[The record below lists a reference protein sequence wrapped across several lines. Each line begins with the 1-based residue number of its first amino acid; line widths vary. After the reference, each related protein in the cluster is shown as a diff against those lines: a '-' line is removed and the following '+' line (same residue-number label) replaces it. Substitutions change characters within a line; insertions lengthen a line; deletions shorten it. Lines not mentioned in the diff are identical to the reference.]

1 MAFSRSIA
9 STAPGGDPAHPDD
22 WQASLQPLVF
32 GKLPTL
38 GEIGRTQ
45 HCATVRRQVRETGVS
60 ATWREK
66 ALPLL
71 GWLEDPKA
79 HRGIRLH
86 GEVGWDLHPYP
97 DLARRTKW
105 MANAIRESG
114 VGRDARVAVAA
125 TDPIRFL
132 EGFFGVLASGAT
144 PIPIAP
150 PTLLGRAYQEYVAH
164 LLWTGAVNAVVAT
177 DDMSGPLAEAA
188 AVAGLAIPV
197 LGEAATPC
205 DDPPPARHADLALVQ
220 FTSGSTSKPRAVKVS
235 WQALETHVAMI
246 RRWLDWGSDDSLAS
260 WLPLYHDMGLIGGFL
275 TTVCSQSD
283 LWLMPPEQF
292 IRRPLRFLRCI
303 GENGVTI
310 SPSPTFGYAHM
321 ARRLQ
326 TEELAGTDFSSF
338 RAAVIGAE
346 RIDPRMIASFARL
359 VLDHGFRWEGL
370 RPAYGLAEATLAVTG
385 LELERKP
392 RVLDIDWASLELGVQ
407 VNYTDAGTLDVS
419 GGKSGSALVSCGRP
433 LPSTTVTVVDNSGG
447 PLPQGHLGE
456 IVVTSPSVSLGYES
470 DGLEGSATRIEDG
483 CVVTGDAGFIVDDEL
498 YVIGRMTDCIMV
510 RGQRIYVEYV
520 EDSIAEALEFSSDK
534 CVVTPGHGPMGEE
547 IIATLEHPPVGP
559 WVQRVVTV
567 LTGIGGRDLGIKVYA
582 AEPRS
587 IPRTTSGKK
596 RRRLLGQRLLN
607 GTFDAEL
614 VYDSAHQGEGAS
626 QGSWQDHAASKTRT
640 W

>member
-1 MAFSRSIA
+1 V
-9 STAPGGDPAHPDD
+9 ST
-22 WQASLQPLVF
+22 
-32 GKLPTL
+32 
-38 GEIGRTQ
+38 
-45 HCATVRRQVRETGVS
+45 
-60 ATWREK
+60 TWRAK
-66 ALPLL
+66 VLPLL
-71 GWLEDPKA
+71 GWLEDPEA
-79 HRGIRLH
+79 DHGIRLH
-86 GEVGWDLHPYP
+86 GEDGWDLHPYP
-97 DLARRTKW
+97 DLARRATW
-105 MANAIRESG
+105 MANTIREIG
-114 VGRDARVAVAA
+114 VGRDARVAVAV

-132 EGFFGVLASGAT
+132 EGFFGALACGAT

-150 PTLLGRAYQEYVAH
+150 PTLLGRTHREYVAH
-164 LLWTGAVNAVVAT
+164 LLRTGAVNAVVAT
-177 DDMSGPLAEAA
+177 ADMSGPLAEAV

-197 LGEAATPC
+197 LSEPATPC
-205 DDPPPARHADLALVQ
+205 EDLPPVRHADLALVQ

-246 RRWLDWGSDDSLAS
+246 RRWLDWGPNDSMAS

-275 TTVCSQSD
+275 TTVCTQSD

-292 IRRPLRFLRCI
+292 IRQPLQFLRCI
-303 GENGVTI
+303 GENGVAI
-310 SPSPTFGYAHM
+310 SPSPTFGYAYM
-321 ARRLQ
+321 ARRLR

-359 VLDHGFRWEGL
+359 VADHGFRWEGL

-385 LELERKP
+385 LELGRKP
-392 RVLDIDWASLELGVQ
+392 RVLNIDWASLELGAQ
-407 VNYTDAGTLDVS
+407 VNYTDAGTLDVF

-433 LPSTTVTVVDNSGG
+433 LPGTTVTVVDNSGR
-447 PLPQGHLGE
+447 PLPPGHLGE
-456 IVVTSPSVSLGYES
+456 IQVRSPSVSLGYEG
-470 DGLEGSATRIEDG
+470 DGPEGSATRIEDG

-498 YVIGRMTDCIMV
+498 YVIGRITDCIMV
-510 RGQRIYVEYV
+510 RGQRVYVEYV
-520 EDSIAEALEFSSDK
+520 EDSIAEALELLPDK

-547 IIATLEHPPVGP
+547 IIATLEQPPAGP

-567 LTGIGGRDLGIKVYA
+567 LTSIGGRDLGIKVYA
-582 AEPRS
+582 AKPRS

-596 RRRLLGQRLLN
+596 RRRLLSRRLLN

-614 VYDSAHQGEGAS
+614 VYDSGHHDEVVS